1 LISFDALLDKKV
13 VGAGAYILGEVQGVS
28 IDTKMWQI
36 SQLQIKLTDNAAQ
49 ELGYKKRF
57 GDSVV
62 NMPVTMVQAVGDVI
76 NVSASLKELGQNKI
90 LTEFK

>member
-1 LISFDALLDKKV
+1 LISFEALLDKKV
-13 VGAGAYILGEVQGVS
+13 VGAGGYILGEVQGVS

>member
-1 LISFDALLDKKV
+1 MISFDALLDKKV